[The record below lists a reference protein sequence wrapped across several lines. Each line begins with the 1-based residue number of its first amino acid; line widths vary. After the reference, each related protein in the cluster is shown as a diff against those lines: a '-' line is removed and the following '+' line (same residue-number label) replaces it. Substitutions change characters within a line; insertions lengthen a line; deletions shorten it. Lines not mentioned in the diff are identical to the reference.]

1 MLQKSYIKTHW
12 KLLLNI
18 VTLIALVALVYAT
31 RHQLSQVLDNLA
43 QVHAWALLL
52 MIPIEIF
59 NYHAQTKVYQ
69 GLFATLGNKIDY
81 RPMYEKA
88 LELNFVNNVFPSG
101 GVSGISYF
109 GARMRSGDITAGK
122 ATLVQLMKLVLVF
135 VSFEVMLLLG
145 LLLLAIGGHVNNLT
159 ILVAASLSTLLVVGT
174 LGFAFIIGSRQRI
187 STFSNFLTKSV
198 SRVTHIFRPHY
209 HESIDFTR
217 VERLFTDLHENYII
231 FKVHYREL
239 KKPLAYALLA
249 NLTEVTA
256 IYVVYIAF
264 GHWVN
269 PGAIIIAYAVANFAG
284 LVSVLPGGVGV
295 YEGLMI
301 AVLKAAG
308 VPGGLSIAVTVM
320 YRVVNMLIQLPAGYY
335 FYHQTLRRKS
345 QPTVD
350 A

>member
-1 MLQKSYIKTHW
+1 M
-12 KLLLNI
+12 
-18 VTLIALVALVYAT
+18 ALVVLVYAV

-52 MIPIEIF
+52 MIPIEAF
-59 NYHAQTKVYQ
+59 NYHAQTKLYQ
-69 GLFATLGNKIDY
+69 GLFATLGNKIIY
-81 RPMYEKA
+81 RSMYEKT

-109 GARMRSGDITAGK
+109 GARMRSDDITAGK

-145 LLLLAIGGHVNNLT
+145 LLLLALGGHVNNLT
-159 ILVAASLSTLLVVGT
+159 ILVAASLTTLLVVGT
-174 LGFAFIIGSRQRI
+174 MGFAFIIGSRQRI
-187 STFSNFLTKSV
+187 GAFSSFLTHSV
-198 SRVTHIFRPHY
+198 SRLVHIFRPQT
-209 HESIDFTR
+209 EEKIDFTR
-217 VERLFTDLHENYII
+217 VERLFIDLHENYTI
-231 FKVHYREL
+231 FKTHYREL

-249 NLTEVTA
+249 NLTEVIN

-264 GHWVN
+264 DHWVN

-284 LVSVLPGGVGV
+284 LVSVLPGGLGV
-295 YEGLMI
+295 YEALMTG
-301 AVLKAAG
+301 VLVAAG
-308 VPGGLSIAVTVM
+308 VPSVLSISVTVM
-320 YRVVNMLIQLPAGYY
+320 YRVVNMLIQMPPGYY

-345 QPTVD
+345 QPISN